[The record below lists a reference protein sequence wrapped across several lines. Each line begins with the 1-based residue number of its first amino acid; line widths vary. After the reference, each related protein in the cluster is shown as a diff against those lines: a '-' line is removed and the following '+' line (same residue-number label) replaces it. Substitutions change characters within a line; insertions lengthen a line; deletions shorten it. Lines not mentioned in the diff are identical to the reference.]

1 MVATSEQVR
10 EMLRKGLSYADA
22 GQALGIPAGQ
32 AYLIATGQPA
42 DGGDT
47 TSEQQRRRGGVIAS
61 SQHLANP
68 PPVNPTSSESVK
80 KWMAGR
86 AAADAQMMA
95 AAEERDAVP
104 PEPADPE
111 SDVDV
116 TVVLTRQ
123 HNQVRVLQEQLQA
136 VPSHTSGGTQS
147 DVAQRKS
154 IVDLIT
160 VYLSGHETAEE
171 EHFWP
176 AVREALPDGDA
187 WAETAL
193 EQEQEGKDLLTELG
207 RLEPDTGE
215 FDEHAQKLVLA
226 LRRHVAHEEQ
236 VFLRLRE
243 AVPQKERERL
253 GRKIMKAGTL
263 APTRPHRRS
272 PKKPG
277 AAVKA
282 AAPGAA
288 AMDKARDIAGE
299 RPADRRGQGE

>member
-1 MVATSEQVR
+1 
-10 EMLRKGLSYADA
+10 MLRKGHSYAEA
-22 GQALGIPAGQ
+22 GERLGIPAGQ

-47 TSEQQRRRGGVIAS
+47 TSQQQRRRGGVIAS

-68 PPVNPTSSESVK
+68 PPVNQTTSESVMN
-80 KWMAGR
+80 WMASR
-86 AAADAQMMA
+86 AAADPQMLEA
-95 AAEERDAVP
+95 ADQRDAVP
-104 PEPADPE
+104 PEPADPK
-111 SDVDV
+111 SDMDA

-136 VPSHTSGGTQS
+136 VPDISSGGTES
-147 DVAQRKS
+147 DLAQRKS

-176 AVREALPDGDA
+176 AVRAVLPDGDA

-226 LRRHVAHEEQ
+226 LRRHVAHEER

-243 AVPQKERERL
+243 AMPQEDRERL
-253 GRKIMKAGTL
+253 GKKIMKAAGTL
-263 APTRPHRRS
+263 TPTRPHRRS

-288 AMDKARDIAGE
+288 VMDKARDIAGE